1 LKPLKTKAVAAM
13 LRKQSTWPSPEP
25 SPAQPYRVPRG
36 VWRAPWTDEA
46 GREILVAVD
55 SRGRCIHRATVF
67 PRDDRE
73 AVGRMLQ
80 RLLDAEDAIWA

>member
-1 LKPLKTKAVAAM
+1 M
-13 LRKQSTWPSPEP
+13 IGKQRTWSSSESAPT
-25 SPAQPYRVPRG
+25 QPYHVPRG
-36 VWRAPWTDEA
+36 VWRAPWTDPE

-67 PRDDRE
+67 PKDDRE

-80 RLLDAEDAIWA
+80 RLLDAEDPIWA

>member
-1 LKPLKTKAVAAM
+1 M
-13 LRKQSTWPSPEP
+13 LRKERIWSSPEP
-25 SPAQPYRVPRG
+25 SPAHAYVPRG
-36 VWRAPWTDEA
+36 VWRAPWTDEE

-67 PRDDRE
+67 PKDDPE

-80 RLLDAEDAIWA
+80 RLLQTEDPTWA

>member
-1 LKPLKTKAVAAM
+1 M
-13 LRKQSTWPSPEP
+13 LGKERTWSNPEW
-25 SPAQPYRVPRG
+25 SPAPSYWVPRG
-36 VWRAPWTDEA
+36 VWRAPWTDEE

-67 PRDDRE
+67 PKDDRE

-80 RLLDAEDAIWA
+80 RLLNEEAPTWA